1 MHDAMSILGGS
12 RPSAASDLASISRK
26 KSARHLDGGDVLQA
40 GLSTINIPFLARAVL
55 MDSPRLRLRNG
66 ACTSFSPLSEGK
78 QSLPLPRA
86 HLRALEESARRQ
98 LARRFPVAVVVG
110 RASEISRS
118 LSFDGPITPA
128 NGPRLGFRHRLTGEH
143 AHDFNERMRVETLM
157 SIARSVRPSSSAA
170 RECKESRKEEEGEDF
185 E

>member
-1 MHDAMSILGGS
+1 M
-12 RPSAASDLASISRK
+12 
-26 KSARHLDGGDVLQA
+26 DGGEWRCSA
-40 GLSTINIPFLARAVL
+40 GRSFNNEYSVSCSSSSHGFTKAPITKRSLH
-55 MDSPRLRLRNG
+55 
-66 ACTSFSPLSEGK
+66 FSPLSEGK

-98 LARRFPVAVVVG
+98 LARRFPVAGVGVG

-128 NGPRLGFRHRLTGEH
+128 NGPRLGFRLGLTGEH
-143 AHDFNERMRVETLM
+143 AHGFNERMRVETLM
-157 SIARSVRPSSSAA
+157 SIARSVRPTFPSLSLGAA
-170 RECKESRKEEEGEDF
+170 RECKESRKEEGGEDF

>member
-1 MHDAMSILGGS
+1 MLWLELFQQFY
-12 RPSAASDLASISRK
+12 ASCSSSSHGFTKAPITNRSL
-26 KSARHLDGGDVLQA
+26 H
-40 GLSTINIPFLARAVL
+40 
-55 MDSPRLRLRNG
+55 
-66 ACTSFSPLSEGK
+66 FSPLSEGK

-98 LARRFPVAVVVG
+98 LARRFPVAVVG